1 MPYQAIDWIAL
12 TNAATDTLTGALGQG
27 IVRSVRLDTAYL
39 PPLDLVGGAGEG
51 GITDPTT
58 GEGRFDIGSIL
69 RPKLTIQL
77 AAGAPIVY
85 APYGDPGEGSWLPLL
100 AVAGGLLYGAYALG
114 RRRGR

>member
-1 MPYQAIDWIAL
+1 MPAYQAIDWTAL

-39 PPLDLVGGAGEG
+39 PPLDLVGGAGG
-51 GITDPTT
+51 LADGVT
-58 GEGRFDIGSIL
+58 GEPAFDVGAFL
-69 RPKLTIQL
+69 KPKLTIQL

-85 APYGDPGEGSWLPLL
+85 APYGDPGEGSWIPLL